1 MSLSQQLKE
10 EEGVDQPILPVST
23 VPVRRK
29 NKKRQIVN
37 PSQNTGHWSQQEH
50 QTYLDF
56 LQQNQQIME
65 SQDQKKSNKIFK
77 QMSEIIGSRSP
88 SQCRSHHQKFN
99 PFIHQVKKRQ
109 KGAGRKRKDNQI
121 TQPIQHLY
129 HFYQQPIISQHQL
142 DFPIF
147 QPPYPEEMIYPQPIT
162 SDRSLLYNFGF
173 LPQFSINFNYYND
186 LLFTQYYIIIP
197 FILNQINQ
205 SLFQLQADIFE
216 IKFLEINSKL
226 YMDFFLLIVIQFKQ
240 IRNSD

>member
-10 EEGVDQPILPVST
+10 EEEEEAVIQPIQPVSI
-23 VPVRRK
+23 VPIRRK

-56 LQQNQQIME
+56 LQLHKEIME

-109 KGAGRKRKDNQI
+109 KGAGRKKKDSQT
-121 TQPIQHLY
+121 TQPIQHFY
-129 HFYQQPIISQHQL
+129 PFYQQPIISQHQL
-142 DFPIF
+142 DFPLF
-147 QPPYPEEMIYPQPIT
+147 QTTYPDEIIYPQPIA

-173 LPQFSINFNYYND
+173 LPQFPINLNYYTD
-186 LLFTQYYIIIP
+186 LFV
-197 FILNQINQ
+197 NQTLYQNEKENQ
-205 SLFQLQADIFE
+205 FE
-216 IKFLEINSKL
+216 
-226 YMDFFLLIVIQFKQ
+226 DQ
-240 IRNSD
+240 